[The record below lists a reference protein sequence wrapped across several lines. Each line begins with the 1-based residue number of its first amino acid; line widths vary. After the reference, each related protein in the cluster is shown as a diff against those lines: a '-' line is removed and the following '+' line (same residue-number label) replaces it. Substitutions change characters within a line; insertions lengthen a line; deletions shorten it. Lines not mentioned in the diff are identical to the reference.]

1 MLWQIRSA
9 PVPALVGTIPSKQA
23 ELIQLFDNSTITSH
37 FGGSGSGIDYR
48 AQSGLRLEAGLWL
61 DEDRQYALEGSFFQL
76 GQGRQQFQ
84 AASKGGDV
92 LGPIF
97 FRDSLA
103 GQELLIM
110 EAVPGLRASEMTI
123 EATQHLWG
131 AEANVFRRLGACP
144 SICLYS
150 PNGSCSRW
158 ALAFSASAQPSA
170 RTAPST
176 FRDNVDATPNLQN
189 IMRQT
194 DQLPFG

>member
-61 DEDRQYALEGSFFQL
+61 DEDRQYALEGSCFQL

-103 GQELLIM
+103 GQEVLIM
-110 EAVPGLRASEMTI
+110 EAVPGLRAGEMTI

-131 AEANVFRRLGACP
+131 AEANVFRRLAVGNVLDYLDL
-144 SICLYS
+144 SVS
-150 PNGSCSRW
+150 SRH
-158 ALAFSASAQPSA
+158 LQFSEGLRIQGTS
-170 RTAPST
+170 
-176 FRDNVDATPNLQN
+176 
-189 IMRQT
+189 QT
-194 DQLPFG
+194 ILGGHLPCG